1 MLINSFLNSYTSAN
15 SYVIIFKIY
24 RDNLNPTK
32 TSEYSE
38 IGHTISVVFNS
49 YTGTKWIIDPQ
60 TQYFEQMNTEK
71 MNIENNN
78 ELYER
83 IINKYSNNFN
93 FIDVIFVARTANDV
107 PFSVEPTRPIYTGD
121 DIRADVSNGLVSLRS
136 RPTNVPYGGI
146 LSKKSKRSKKTK
158 KSKRTKRT
166 KKYKKTKTHKQ
177 TKKYKY

>member
-1 MLINSFLNSYTSAN
+1 MELLHLFKLEGKQMMYDELEKNTSLLGRIIFNEDYYVTNIDIWILINHFSIPL
-15 SYVIIFKIY
+15 V
-24 RDNLNPTK
+24 L
-32 TSEYSE
+32 
-38 IGHTISVVFNS
+38 ISS
-49 YTGTKWIIDPQ
+49 K
-60 TQYFEQMNTEK
+60 K
-71 MNIENNN
+71 LIENNN
-78 ELYER
+78 ELYQR